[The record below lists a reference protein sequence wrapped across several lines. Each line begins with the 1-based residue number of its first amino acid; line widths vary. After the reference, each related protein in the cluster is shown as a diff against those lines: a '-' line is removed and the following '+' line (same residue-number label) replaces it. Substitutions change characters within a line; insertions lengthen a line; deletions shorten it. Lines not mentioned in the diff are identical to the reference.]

1 MSAFITIIIALAPTL
16 VVEHEGT
23 GGLKKGR
30 DENPSKTSHSF
41 LSGYSHWGIM

>member
-1 MSAFITIIIALAPTL
+1 MSAFITVIIAAAPTL
-16 VVEHEGT
+16 VVKHEGT

-30 DENPSKTSHSF
+30 GGITSKTSHSS